1 MKTIEELDAADVDA
15 FVAALSPLFE
25 GAPRFARRLADARP
39 FETEEDLFAAARVT
53 AREMPEE
60 EQVELL
66 DAHPRI
72 GADPSTVSD
81 LSRREQGFDAPL
93 DEDGGGDGD
102 SQAWVGDELQALN
115 EAYES
120 LFGFRFVV
128 FVAGRPRVEII
139 PILERALHADRDEE
153 LRRGLD
159 DVVLIAAERMERL
172 RGPRPLREE
181 LREVIALEVSRFMVG
196 EIDRHGLVRATHRLM
211 EEGVESPALL
221 ALSLANQNEESDIQ
235 AAIGRLMTEIGLSG
249 WDASQA
255 GQLLAL
261 HAAASILGEVSQPID
276 GARRISSVSG
286 NAQFGDLVT
295 RWTTEPESR
304 DALNSEIRRAA
315 AELFGPPDE
324 DGAA

>member
-1 MKTIEELDAADVDA
+1 VKTVEELDAVDA
-15 FVAALSPLFE
+15 DSFVAAMAPLFE
-25 GAPRFARRLADARP
+25 GAPRFLRRLAAARP
-39 FETEEDLFAAARVT
+39 FETPDELFAAARAT

-72 GADPSTVSD
+72 GADPATVSD
-81 LSRREQGFDAPL
+81 LSRREQGYDAPP
-93 DEDGGGDGD
+93 EDDG
-102 SQAWVGDELQALN
+102 QAWVGDELQALN

-128 FVAGRPRVEII
+128 FVAGRPRAEII

-159 DVVLIAAERMERL
+159 DVVLIATERMDRL

-181 LREVIALEVSRFMVG
+181 LREMIALEVSRYMVG
-196 EIDRHGLVRATHRLM
+196 EIDRHGLVRATHRLI

-221 ALSLANQNEESDIQ
+221 SLSLVNQTEDDDV
-235 AAIGRLMTEIGLSG
+235 AGAIERLMSEIGLGG
-249 WDASQA
+249 WDGTQA

-261 HAAASILGEVSQPID
+261 HAAASVLGDVSQPID
-276 GARRISSVSG
+276 GARRIAAVSG

-295 RWTTEPESR
+295 RWTTEPQQRE
-304 DALNSEIRRAA
+304 ALNSEIRRAA

-324 DGAA
+324 HGDAT